1 METYSVEGSG
11 DCRRRSGGGGGV
23 GEERGVSGGRER
35 GGTVFGGPNPFCYG
49 PIAHFVVAQ

>member
-1 METYSVEGSG
+1 MIVA
-11 DCRRRSGGGGGV
+11 GGGGV